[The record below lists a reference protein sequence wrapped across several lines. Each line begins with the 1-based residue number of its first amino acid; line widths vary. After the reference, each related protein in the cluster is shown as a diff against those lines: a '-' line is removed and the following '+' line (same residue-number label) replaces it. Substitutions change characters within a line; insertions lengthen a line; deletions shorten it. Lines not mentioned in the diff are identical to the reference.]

1 MDAGVGP
8 VFVGVG
14 TAVGPGV
21 SFVGAADDTSV
32 ACSKVGVGAA
42 VASGAGELA
51 GVVVGASVGARVGG
65 SGVGE
70 SAGNGV
76 VVALR
81 FGGDVGGDHGVAVGS
96 GGLIKTPSGA
106 DVRTQ
111 RPGPLPGGV
120 PSTSTPSHIVR
131 MLLSYRMWKW
141 TSSGRNSVS
150 H

>member
-51 GVVVGASVGARVGG
+51 GVAVGASIGARVG
-65 SGVGE
+65 GVGE

-76 VVALR
+76 VAALR
-81 FGGDVGGDHGVAVGS
+81 SGVDVGGDHGVAV
-96 GGLIKTPSGA
+96 
-106 DVRTQ
+106 
-111 RPGPLPGGV
+111 
-120 PSTSTPSHIVR
+120 
-131 MLLSYRMWKW
+131 
-141 TSSGRNSVS
+141 SSD
-150 H
+150 